1 MANAETQNPNDLK
14 KSESTEEEIMAKQIM
29 KGLTMSLLIAIALVT
44 AVNSANGQASRRLVA
59 NIPFEFQ
66 VGDTSLAAGEYD
78 VRAMTPMGETL
89 RIRNTENQGS
99 AMRLS
104 NAVTQLN
111 INEKGKLVFHRYG
124 NQYFLAEVWTPG
136 ERTGR
141 KLTKSTGEKAV
152 EREIAAIP
160 SKTAPHER
168 IELALVRQ

>member
-1 MANAETQNPNDLK
+1 MATQM
-14 KSESTEEEIMAKQIM
+14 I

-44 AVNSANGQASRRLVA
+44 AVNSANGQSSRRLVA
-59 NIPFEFQ
+59 NIPFEFV
-66 VGDTSLAAGEYD
+66 VGDNNLAAGKYD
-78 VRAMTPMGETL
+78 VSAMTPMGETL

-104 NAVTQLN
+104 STLTQLN

-124 NQYFLAEVWTPG
+124 NQYFLAEVWTAG
-136 ERTGR
+136 ERSGR

-160 SKTAPHER
+160 SRTAPAKNGYER